1 MGLNHFFHTT
11 DLVVNF
17 FEVVVLI
24 IITSMS
30 AMKFK
35 NLFFGGVITDGQ
47 VSNNFEVS
55 YFLTALVVTVF
66 HFVGSSISQFILNL
80 GLEKM
85 EKRQIFYFM
94 MFFMEFVGIVTLIS
108 LHKLRA
114 CNFSRITFYVCLL
127 SVFMALLQM
136 VEFVMRGIY
145 DRETFTYHYRY
156 LVVIVNLSTLVLI
169 SAYPLFVFYKKAV
182 KY

>member
-1 MGLNHFFHTT
+1 
-11 DLVVNF
+11 
-17 FEVVVLI
+17 
-24 IITSMS
+24 MS
-30 AMKFK
+30 TIKFK
-35 NLFFGGVITDGQ
+35 SLFFGGVITGSER
-47 VSNNFEVS
+47 SNNFEIS

-66 HFVGSSISQFILNL
+66 HFVGSSISQFVLHS

-108 LHKLRA
+108 LHKLIA

-127 SVFMALLQM
+127 SVVMALLQM
-136 VEFVMRGIY
+136 LEFVSRGIY
-145 DRETFTYHYRY
+145 DLDVFTSFYRY
-156 LVVIVNLSTLVLI
+156 SVVLVNLSTLTLI

>member
-1 MGLNHFFHTT
+1 MALNQFFHNT

-17 FEVVVLI
+17 FEAVVLI
-24 IITSMS
+24 IITFMS
-30 AMKFK
+30 AIKFK
-35 NLFFGGVITDGQ
+35 HLFFGGVISNSGI
-47 VSNNFEVS
+47 SNNFELS

-66 HFVGSSISQFILNL
+66 HFVGSSITQIILNL
-80 GLEKM
+80 GLDKM

-108 LHKLRA
+108 LHKLRG

-127 SVFMALLQM
+127 SVVMALLQM
-136 VEFVMRGIY
+136 VEFVLRGIY
-145 DRETFTYHYRY
+145 DRDTFTSIYRY
-156 LVVIVNLSTLVLI
+156 SVVIVNLSTLTLI
-169 SAYPLFVFYKKAV
+169 SAYPLFVFYKKVV